1 LKHSLY
7 FIVSSDFLRNK
18 PLSQVVKEAVA
29 GGVDMIQLREKCL
42 PARRVYEL
50 AVELK
55 EALKCSPS
63 RLLINDR
70 VDIALAVGADGV
82 HLSQNGLP
90 VETVRRMV
98 GHGMLIGV
106 STHSLEEAMQAEDE
120 GADYVL
126 YSPIFPTTCKPG
138 AVPKGV
144 KSLEEIFRE
153 VNIPVIPLGG
163 INKNTLPEITRCGVT
178 NAAVMSALLTAEDP
192 KQAAAELK
200 AILTGEDTKRA

>member
-1 LKHSLY
+1 
-7 FIVSSDFLRNK
+7 
-18 PLSQVVKEAVA
+18 
-29 GGVDMIQLREKCL
+29 M
-42 PARRVYEL
+42 

-55 EALKCSPS
+55 EALKCSAS

-70 VDIALAVGADGV
+70 VDIALAVGADGA
-82 HLSQNGLP
+82 SCSDGLP
-90 VETVRRMV
+90 VGTVRRMV
-98 GHGMLIGV
+98 GHAMLIGV
-106 STHSLEEAMQAEDE
+106 STHSLEEVLQAEDE

-126 YSPIFPTTCKPG
+126 FSPIFPTTCKPG
-138 AVPKGV
+138 AEPKGV
-144 KSLEEIFRE
+144 KSLEEIYRK

-200 AILTGEDTKRA
+200 AILTEEDT